1 MGRIVT
7 MASKFQ
13 TKLINKYKADGCI
26 VLNLIRLSSSGYPDL
41 LILKDGKAKFIE
53 CKEGNDT
60 LKPLQRLRIKQLR
73 EQGFEAICL
82 HETKGK
88 LI

>member
-1 MGRIVT
+1 

-13 TKLINKYKADGCI
+13 TKIINKYKAEGCI
-26 VLNLIRLSSSGYPDL
+26 VLNLIRLSSNGFPDL
-41 LILKDGKAKFIE
+41 IILKNGKAKFIE
-53 CKEGNDT
+53 SKEGNDT

-82 HETKGK
+82 HETKGELK
-88 LI
+88 